1 METKT
6 VHVPNI
12 GCNGCVN
19 TIKLEVSDIPGVVNV
34 DGQVAEKQVTVQW
47 EAPATW
53 QNIEA
58 KMREIDYAPAST
70 N

>member
-12 GCNGCVN
+12 GCDGCVK
-19 TIKLEVSDIPGVVNV
+19 TIKNEVSEIPGVVNV
-34 DGQVAEKQVTVQW
+34 DGLVDAKQVTVQW
-47 EAPATW
+47 NDPATW
-53 QNIEA
+53 QAIEA
-58 KMREIDYAPAST
+58 KMREIDYAPA

>member
-19 TIKLEVSDIPGVVNV
+19 SIKAELSDIPGVVTV
-34 DGQVAEKQVTVQW
+34 DGVVDEKQVTVQW
-47 EAPATW
+47 QNPATW
-53 QNIEA
+53 QIIED
-58 KMREIDYAPAST
+58 KLREIDYAPA